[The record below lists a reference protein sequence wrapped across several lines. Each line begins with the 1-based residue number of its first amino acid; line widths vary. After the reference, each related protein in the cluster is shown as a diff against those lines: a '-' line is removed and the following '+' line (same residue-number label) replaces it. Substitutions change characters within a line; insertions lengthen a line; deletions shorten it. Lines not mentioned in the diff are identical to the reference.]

1 MSEFKMDRSDAKEL
15 WAVLSAEGKA
25 PTELGIARQFLP
37 AYSVGVD
44 AWIDR
49 LAALYLKDLCQKH
62 AHFKVILAPYGGG
75 KTHFLMALG
84 TRALEE
90 GFAVS
95 YIPCSPNVS
104 LDSPLD
110 VYRVFAQ
117 HIQLPG
123 EPVPGIRA
131 LIKTIVRNKRMQIE
145 EHQAPDP
152 NAAFERWLRVVR
164 DAHHPENSF
173 GRVMIAA
180 LREAWDPDEAPPA
193 DAAIRWLQG
202 DIDTLNKDE
211 REELRLA
218 RIATKAKGELGRNL
232 LLSMVKFVK
241 EAGAS
246 GVVLLFDEVET
257 LFTARGKAL
266 LRVLSAMRVLVDL
279 PTGVTGGVPLFG
291 VFSAVPDI
299 LNELSKY
306 PALQQRLAVL
316 GAPFDQGNDFAA
328 QLSLDKLD
336 TQEHLLAAIGKR
348 LVNVGQQALGFPFDS
363 NLQRQNAEALA
374 RVAAE
379 RSLEV
384 DSRRLYVK
392 AWVNLLNLQAHE
404 SERRFAEKELAFR
417 YQGYFDELKV
427 AEPEDDEP

>member
-1 MSEFKMDRSDAKEL
+1 M
-15 WAVLSAEGKA
+15 AV
-25 PTELGIARQFLP
+25 
-37 AYSVGVD
+37 
-44 AWIDR
+44 
-49 LAALYLKDLCQKH
+49 
-62 AHFKVILAPYGGG
+62 
-75 KTHFLMALG
+75 G

-90 GFAVS
+90 GYAVS
-95 YIPCSPNVS
+95 YIPCSPSVS

-123 EPVPGIRA
+123 EPVPGLRA
-131 LIKTIVRNKRMQIE
+131 LIKTIVRNKRWQIE

-164 DAHHPENSF
+164 DTQHPENSF
-173 GRVMIAA
+173 GRVIVAA
-180 LREAWDPDEAPPA
+180 LREAWDPDEAPSA

-202 DIDTLNKDE
+202 DIDTLTKDE

-218 RIATKAKGELGRNL
+218 KITNKAKADLGRNL
-232 LLSMVKFVK
+232 LLSMIKFVK

-299 LNELSKY
+299 LNELNKY

-336 TQEHLLAAIGKR
+336 TQEHLLAEIGKR
-348 LVNVGQQALGFPFDS
+348 LLAVGEHALDVSFDR
-363 NLQRQNAEALA
+363 NLQEQNAVGLA

-392 AWVNLLNLQAHE
+392 AWVNLLNLQAHD
-404 SERRFAEKELAFR
+404 SEKRFTEKELAAR
-417 YQGYFDELKV
+417 YQGYFDDLKG

>member
-1 MSEFKMDRSDAKEL
+1 MADLVMDRSSALQL
-15 WAVLSAEGKA
+15 WAVLGAEGKA
-25 PTELGIARQFLP
+25 LTELGSARQFIP

-44 AWIDR
+44 VWVDR
-49 LAALYLKDLCQKH
+49 LAKMYLQDLCQKN
-62 AHFKVILAPYGGG
+62 AHFKVVLAPYGGG

-95 YIPCSPNVS
+95 YIPCGPGVS

-123 EPVPGIRA
+123 DDYPGIRA
-131 LIKTIVRNKRMQIE
+131 LISKVARNKRRQIE

-152 NAAFERWLRVVR
+152 NAAFEHWLRKVR
-164 DAHHPENSF
+164 DGHYPENAF
-173 GRVMIAA
+173 GRVIIAA
-180 LREAWDPDEAPPA
+180 LREAWDPESAAPA

-202 DIDTLNKDE
+202 DIDTLTKDE

-218 RIATKAKGELGRNL
+218 KVTVKAKGELGRNL
-232 LLSMVKFVK
+232 LLSVAKFVK
-241 EAGAS
+241 EANVN

-266 LRVLSAMRVLVDL
+266 LRVLSAMRVLLDL
-279 PTGVTGGVPLFG
+279 PTGVAGGVPMLG

-299 LNELSKY
+299 IGELSKY
-306 PALQQRLAVL
+306 PALEQRLKVL
-316 GAPFDQGNDFAA
+316 GASFDQGNDFAA
-328 QLSLDKLD
+328 QLLLEKLD
-336 TQEHLLAAIGKR
+336 SQQHLLYEIGKR
-348 LVNVGQQALGFPFDS
+348 LVTVGEQALGVSFDN
-363 NLQRQNAEALA
+363 NLQAQNAEALA

-392 AWVNLLNLQAHE
+392 AWVNLLSLQANE
-404 SERRFAEKELAFR
+404 EERRFQEAELASR
-417 YQGYFDELKV
+417 YQGFFDDLKSGDEEEE
-427 AEPEDDEP
+427 EP